1 LVSSAG
7 NVHIPVKVSH
17 HSAQSEPP
25 GVERILKI

>member
-1 LVSSAG
+1 MNRNIQL
-7 NVHIPVKVSH
+7 HIPVKVSH